1 MRRMG
6 GWNEPDL
13 IQVKLVGRFAR
24 HREVGVMNGVECS
37 SEKSESHLGT
47 VRPDRYFRAAPS
59 FRAARVSKPDLKN
72 RSLTVTAQNQ
82 HLLNPLTA
90 LRTPSTFSRPRT
102 EPGLRGN
109 SERRG

>member
-37 SEKSESHLGT
+37 SEKSESHLGGA
-47 VRPDRYFRAAPS
+47 RFDRY

-109 SERRG
+109 SERR